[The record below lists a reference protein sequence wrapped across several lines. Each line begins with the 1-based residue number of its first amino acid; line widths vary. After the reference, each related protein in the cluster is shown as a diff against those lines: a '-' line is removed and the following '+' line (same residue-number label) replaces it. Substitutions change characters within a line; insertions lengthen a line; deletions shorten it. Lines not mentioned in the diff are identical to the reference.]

1 MAITRNWTAFGL
13 TDIGLVRQTNQDT
26 LLIDDELGLWIV
38 ADGMGGH
45 AGGDVASQLAIESI
59 HKYVADQVSSQAHPD
74 SQDWPT
80 ILQSAIAHA
89 NTTIRKRAKAD
100 PALKGMGTTVVL
112 VFMPNTNDEN
122 TFIAHV
128 GDSRAYLIRDK
139 NITALTRDHTLLEER
154 IQVGLLPR
162 STPSSHQLGH
172 VLTRGVG
179 VESTVD
185 PEVVLH
191 LFQGTDEILLCS
203 DGLIKMM
210 NDDQILEVLQKNP
223 ARTGQEK
230 CQTLIDEANRLG
242 GKDNTTVVLIQTQK
256 CTEKP
261 Q

>member
-1 MAITRNWTAFGL
+1 MAIKRSWKGYGL

-26 LLIDDELGLWIV
+26 LLLDNELGLWIV

-45 AGGDVASQLAIESI
+45 AGGDVASQLAVETI
-59 HKYVADQVSSQAHPD
+59 HQYIADHAPSTDQSKSVDCAA
-74 SQDWPT
+74 
-80 ILQSAIAHA
+80 IIQSAVVQA
-89 NTTIRKRAKAD
+89 NATIRQRAKAE

-139 NITALTRDHTLLEER
+139 NFTALTRDHTLLEER

-162 STPSSHQLGH
+162 STPASHQLGH

-185 PEVVLH
+185 PEIAQH
-191 LFQGTDEILLCS
+191 IFQPTDEILLCS
-203 DGLIKMM
+203 DGLNKMM
-210 NDDQILEVLQKNP
+210 NDDQIFGVLQKNP

-242 GKDNTTVVLIQTQK
+242 GKDNTTAILIQTQ
-256 CTEKP
+256 EI
-261 Q
+261 